1 VTVTADTVWLTP
13 AALAKLRAEHDGLAA
28 RQTELTSDERARLA
42 ELKDLIRTA
51 QAEPKPDDGL
61 VEPGMRITVRFDDD
75 GSTASFVFGSRTML
89 GLDESLD
96 VDVYSPQ
103 SPLGAAID
111 GLYVGDTASF
121 ESPKGL
127 RKLTIVAASPA
138 A

>member
-1 VTVTADTVWLTP
+1 M
-13 AALAKLRAEHDGLAA
+13 
-28 RQTELTSDERARLA
+28 RLA
-42 ELKDLIRTA
+42 ELKELMRK
-51 QAEPKPDDGL
+51 AEAESKPDDGL

-103 SPLGAAID
+103 SPLGSAID

-121 ESPKGL
+121 ESPKGP
-127 RKLTIVAASPA
+127 RKLTIVSATPA
-138 A
+138 T